1 MYLIQSALMDVLIS
15 MIPEKRGAHKL
26 RLIIALTLPENYFLT
41 WQRKLENEHG
51 ILTGL
56 NVRSQS
62 TGQLKRL
69 ESVQQVTED
78 EEVTMEKG

>member
-15 MIPEKRGAHKL
+15 MIPEKREAHKL

-56 NVRSQS
+56 
-62 TGQLKRL
+62 KCKKL
-69 ESVQQVTED
+69 EYRPAKTVGICAASY
-78 EEVTMEKG
+78 